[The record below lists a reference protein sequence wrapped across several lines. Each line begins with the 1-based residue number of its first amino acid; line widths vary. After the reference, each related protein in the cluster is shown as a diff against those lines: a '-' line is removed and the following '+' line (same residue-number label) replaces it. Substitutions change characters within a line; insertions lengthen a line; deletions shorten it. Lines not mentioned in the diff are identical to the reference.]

1 MMTKTQKRLAIFLHG
16 LYEGGAERII
26 LNLAKGMINIGY
38 SVDLVLARATGPF
51 LSQIPEEVR
60 MIDLKSSRVLFSL
73 RALTRYIQNECPDA
87 ILSGIDYTNIIA
99 LLAKRIANKPNR
111 LVIVEH
117 NTLSHRIN
125 QMPYHYRRFLPKF
138 IKLFYPWAECIVA
151 VSQGVADD
159 LAYTTGLRRDR
170 IRVIYNPIIT
180 QELRRK
186 SKENFLHPWFQPG
199 QPPVLLA
206 VGRLTAQKD
215 FPNLIHAFAKVR
227 QNRDAR
233 LMILGEG
240 EERPNLDRLVMDFD
254 LENDVCMPGFVENPY
269 PYMLNAAAFIL
280 SSKWEGLPTVL
291 VEALYCGNPV
301 IATDCPSGPREILK
315 DGLYGQLIP
324 IGDSER
330 MAQAIESS
338 LDGKTTPAP
347 PISWNPYTLEN
358 IVEQYNQALFRI

>member
-1 MMTKTQKRLAIFLHG
+1 
-16 LYEGGAERII
+16 
-26 LNLAKGMINIGY
+26 
-38 SVDLVLARATGPF
+38 
-51 LSQIPEEVR
+51 

-73 RALTRYIQNECPDA
+73 QALVRYIRKECPDA

-99 LLAKRIANKPNR
+99 IWAKRIAHNPNR
-111 LVIVEH
+111 LVVVEH
-117 NTLSHRIN
+117 NTLSHRIY
-125 QMPYHYRRFLPKF
+125 QMPCYYRWLLPGF
-138 IKLFYPWAECIVA
+138 IRLFYPWAESIVA

-159 LAYTTGLRRDR
+159 LAFTAGLCRES

-186 SKENFLHPWFQPG
+186 SKENLLHPWFQPG

-227 QNRDAR
+227 RNRNTR

-240 EERPNLDRLVMDFD
+240 EERPNLDKLVKDLD

-269 PYMLNAAAFIL
+269 PYMINAAAFIL

-301 IATDCPSGPREILK
+301 IATDCPSGPREILN

-338 LDGKTTPAP
+338 LDGKTTPPP

-358 IVEQYNQALFRI
+358 IVDQYNQALFGI